1 MIDEIKNCDNKT
13 CFNEAILQFDHNG
26 ELVFYCQ
33 GCYDWFCHIM
43 KSMGSFE
50 PTAYPIG
57 TKKY

>member
-1 MIDEIKNCDNKT
+1 MTKSCDNKT

-33 GCYDWFCHIM
+33 GCFDWFCHIM

-50 PTAYPIG
+50 PTAYPVG
-57 TKKY
+57 TEKY